1 MKNKLHILTFI
12 MILLVAI
19 LACSV
24 PSATP
29 TAAPIPPEP
38 PPSPFVGM
46 WMSETETLVFTEKNL
61 YRVESNAG
69 TTQTTEQFAVIIAH
83 DAINKRISLETQWM
97 KVNAFAVGFDSPIYS
112 LSYKIE
118 GDVLQIGLGT
128 ANEFTSELSPTI
140 YYKK

>member
-1 MKNKLHILTFI
+1 MKNTFFILTSF
-12 MILLVAI
+12 LSLVVVM
-19 LACSV
+19 LACGV
-24 PSATP
+24 PSAEP
-29 TAAPIPPEP
+29 TVAPIPPTP
-38 PPSPFVGM
+38 PPSPFLGM

-61 YRVESNAG
+61 YRVESSSE
-69 TTQTTEQFAVIIAH
+69 TSQTTEQFAVIIAH

-97 KVNAFAVGFDSPIYS
+97 KVNGIAVGFDSPIYS

-140 YYKK
+140 YYRK

>member
-1 MKNKLHILTFI
+1 MKNPY
-12 MILLVAI
+12 ILLSILSLIVAM
-19 LACSV
+19 LACSA

-61 YRVESNAG
+61 YRVQSDSA
-69 TTQTTEQFAVIIAH
+69 TSQATEQFAVIIAH
-83 DAINKRISLETQWM
+83 DAVNKRISLETQWM
-97 KVNAFAVGFDSPIYS
+97 KVNGITVGFDSIIYS

-128 ANEFTSELSPTI
+128 ANEFTSELSPVI
-140 YYKK
+140 YYRK